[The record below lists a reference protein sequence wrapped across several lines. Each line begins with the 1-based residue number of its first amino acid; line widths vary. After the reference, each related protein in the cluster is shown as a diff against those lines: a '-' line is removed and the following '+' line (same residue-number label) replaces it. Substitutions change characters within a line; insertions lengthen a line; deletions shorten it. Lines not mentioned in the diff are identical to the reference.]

1 MTWKTTVV
9 IQLQEPIMASL
20 RKTHPL
26 LKIANDAL
34 VDLPAPSNIS
44 VWWNFGSL
52 LGMCL
57 IIQILTGLF
66 LAMHYTSDI
75 ATAFSSV
82 AHICRDVNYGWL
94 IRNLHANGASFF
106 FICIYMHI
114 GRGLYYG
121 SYLYKETWNVGV
133 ILLLLVMMTAFVGY
147 VLPWGQMSFWGATVI
162 TNLLSAVPYIG
173 NDLVQWI
180 WGGFSVDNATLTRF
194 FAFHFLFPFVIAA
207 ATIIH
212 LIFLHETGSNNP
224 LGMNSDADKIPFHP
238 YFSYK
243 DLLGFAVA
251 LLALSSLALFA
262 PNLLGDPDNFT
273 PANPLV
279 TPPHIKPEWY
289 FLFAYAI
296 LRSIPNK
303 LGGVLALL
311 GSILVLIV
319 VPILHTSKQRGTMF
333 RPITQFLFWTLIAD
347 IVILTWIGGM
357 PVEHPYIIIGQ
368 VASIIYFSLFLCLIP
383 AASLL
388 ENKALGWACISS
400 SVSERRSCKPEA
412 EG

>member
-1 MTWKTTVV
+1 MT
-9 IQLQEPIMASL
+9 SL

-26 LKIANDAL
+26 LKIVNDA
-34 VDLPAPSNIS
+34 VIDLPAPTNIS
-44 VWWNFGSL
+44 AWWNFGSL
-52 LGMCL
+52 LGLCL
-57 IIQILTGLF
+57 ATQILTGLF
-66 LAMHYTSDI
+66 LAMHYTADI

-94 IRNLHANGASFF
+94 IRNMHANGASFF
-106 FICIYMHI
+106 FICIYLHI

-162 TNLLSAVPYIG
+162 TNLLSAFPYIG
-173 NDLVQWI
+173 SALVQWI

-194 FAFHFLFPFVIAA
+194 FAFHFLLPFIIAA
-207 ATIIH
+207 MTMVH

-224 LGMNSDADKIPFHP
+224 TGLNSDMDKISFHP

-243 DLLGFAVA
+243 DLLGFAILLIA
-251 LLALSSLALFA
+251 LISLALFS

-311 GSILVLIV
+311 FSILVLMV
-319 VPILHTSKQRGTMF
+319 VPILHISKQRGLMF
-333 RPITQFLFWTLIAD
+333 RPLTQFLFWVLVAD
-347 IVILTWIGGM
+347 VIILTWIGGM
-357 PVEHPYIIIGQ
+357 PVEHPFIIIGQ
-368 VASIIYFSLFLCLIP
+368 IASFLYFLTFLVLFP
-383 AASLL
+383 MASWA
-388 ENKALGWACISS
+388 ENKALQWQ
-400 SVSERRSCKPEA
+400 
-412 EG
+412 

>member
-1 MTWKTTVV
+1 
-9 IQLQEPIMASL
+9 MASL

-26 LKIANDAL
+26 IKIANDAL

-52 LGMCL
+52 LGLCL
-57 IIQILTGLF
+57 ITQILTGLF

-75 ATAFSSV
+75 TTAFSSV

-94 IRNLHANGASFF
+94 IRNIHANGASFF
-106 FICIYMHI
+106 FICIYIHI
-114 GRGLYYG
+114 ARGLYYG
-121 SYLYKETWNVGV
+121 SYLYKETWNIGV
-133 ILLLLVMMTAFVGY
+133 VLLLLVMMTAFVGY

-162 TNLLSAVPYIG
+162 TNLLSAVPYVG
-173 NDLVQWI
+173 NALVQWI

-194 FAFHFLFPFVIAA
+194 FAFHFLLPFIIAA
-207 ATIIH
+207 ATILH
-212 LIFLHETGSNNP
+212 LLFLHETGSNNP
-224 LGMNSDADKIPFHP
+224 MGLNSDADKVSFHP

-243 DLLGFAVA
+243 DLLGFAVV
-251 LLALSSLALFA
+251 LLALTSLSLFS

-311 GSILVLIV
+311 SSILVLMV
-319 VPILHTSKQRGTMF
+319 VPVLHTSKQRGLAF
-333 RPITQFLFWTLIAD
+333 RPITQFLFWALVAD
-347 IVILTWIGGM
+347 MLILTWIGGM
-357 PVEHPYIIIGQ
+357 PVEHPFIIIGQ
-368 VASIIYFSLFLCLIP
+368 LASVLYFTLFLVLIP
-383 AASLL
+383 LAGWL
-388 ENKALGWACISS
+388 ENKALEWA
-400 SVSERRSCKPEA
+400 
-412 EG
+412 

>member
-1 MTWKTTVV
+1 
-9 IQLQEPIMASL
+9 MASL
-20 RKTHPL
+20 RKAHPL

-34 VDLPAPSNIS
+34 IDLPAPSNIS

-52 LGMCL
+52 LGLCL
-57 IIQILTGLF
+57 AAQILTGLF

-94 IRNLHANGASFF
+94 IRNMHANGASFF
-106 FICIYMHI
+106 FICIYLHI

-121 SYLYKETWNVGV
+121 SFLYKETWNVGV
-133 ILLLLVMMTAFVGY
+133 ILLLLTMMTAFVGY

-162 TNLLSAVPYIG
+162 TNLLSAIPYIG
-173 NDLVQWI
+173 NSLVQWL

-194 FAFHFLFPFVIAA
+194 FAFHFLLPFIIAA
-207 ATIIH
+207 MTMIH
-212 LIFLHETGSNNP
+212 LIFLHETGSTNP
-224 LGMNSDADKIPFHP
+224 TGLNSDTDKISFHP

-243 DLLGFAVA
+243 DLLGFAILLIA
-251 LLALSSLALFA
+251 LITLALFS

-311 GSILVLIV
+311 FSILILML
-319 VPILHTSKQRGTMF
+319 VPILHTSKLRALTF
-333 RPITQFLFWTLIAD
+333 RPLTQSLFWLLVAD
-347 IVILTWIGGM
+347 VIILTWIGGM
-357 PVEHPYIIIGQ
+357 PVEHPFIIIGQ
-368 VASIIYFSLFLCLIP
+368 IASFLYFAIFLI
-383 AASLL
+383 LL
-388 ENKALGWACISS
+388 PTAGLAENKMLA
-400 SVSERRSCKPEA
+400 
-412 EG
+412 

>member
-1 MTWKTTVV
+1 
-9 IQLQEPIMASL
+9 MASL
-20 RKTHPL
+20 RKTHSL

-52 LGMCL
+52 LGLCL
-57 IIQILTGLF
+57 AAQILTGLF

-94 IRNLHANGASFF
+94 IRNMHANGASFF
-106 FICIYMHI
+106 FICIYLHI

-133 ILLLLVMMTAFVGY
+133 ILLLLTMMTAFVGY

-162 TNLLSAVPYIG
+162 TNLLFAIPYIG
-173 NDLVQWI
+173 NSLVQWL

-194 FAFHFLFPFVIAA
+194 FAFHFLLPFIIAA
-207 ATIIH
+207 MTIIH
-212 LIFLHETGSNNP
+212 LILLHETGSTNP
-224 LGMNSDADKIPFHP
+224 AGLNSDTDKISFHP

-243 DLLGFAVA
+243 DLLGFAILLIA
-251 LLALSSLALFA
+251 LIALALFS

-311 GSILVLIV
+311 FSILILML
-319 VPILHTSKQRGTMF
+319 VPILHTSKLRALTF
-333 RPITQFLFWTLIAD
+333 WPLTQFLFWLLVAD
-347 IVILTWIGGM
+347 VLILTWIGGM
-357 PVEHPYIIIGQ
+357 PVEHPFIIIGQ
-368 VASIIYFSLFLCLIP
+368 VASFLYFFIFLI
-383 AASLL
+383 LL
-388 ENKALGWACISS
+388 PTAGLAENKMLA
-400 SVSERRSCKPEA
+400 
-412 EG
+412 

>member
-1 MTWKTTVV
+1 MT
-9 IQLQEPIMASL
+9 SL
-20 RKTHPL
+20 RKSHPI

-52 LGMCL
+52 LGLCL
-57 IIQILTGLF
+57 ATQLITGLF
-66 LAMHYTSDI
+66 LAMHYTADI
-75 ATAFSSV
+75 ATAFTSV
-82 AHICRDVNYGWL
+82 AHITRDVNYGWL
-94 IRNLHANGASFF
+94 IRHRHANGASFVF
-106 FICIYMHI
+106 LCIYAHI

-133 ILLLLVMMTAFVGY
+133 ILLLLVIATAFVGY
-147 VLPWGQMSFWGATVI
+147 VLPWGQISFWGATVI
-162 TNLLSAVPYIG
+162 TNLMSAVPYIG
-173 NDLVQWI
+173 TTLVQWI

-194 FAFHFLFPFVIAA
+194 FAFHFLLPFVIAA
-207 ATIIH
+207 VTVIH
-212 LIFLHETGSNNP
+212 LLFLHETGSNNP
-224 LGMNSDADKIPFHP
+224 VGLNSDADKISFHP

-243 DLLGFAVA
+243 DLLGFVVLLTA
-251 LLALSSLALFA
+251 LATLALFS

-311 GSILVLIV
+311 FSILILIL
-319 VPILHTSKQRGTMF
+319 VPLLHTSKQRGLTF
-333 RPITQFLFWTLIAD
+333 RPLSQCLFWLLVAD
-347 IVILTWIGGM
+347 VLVLTWIGGI
-357 PVEHPYIIIGQ
+357 PVEHPFIIIGQ
-368 VASIIYFSLFLCLIP
+368 IASALYFTIFLILFPL
-383 AASLL
+383 AGLL
-388 ENKALGWACISS
+388 ENKALAWSCISS
-400 SVSERRSCKPEA
+400 SASERRSCKSDV
-412 EG
+412 GG

>member
-1 MTWKTTVV
+1 
-9 IQLQEPIMASL
+9 MAAL

-26 LKIANDAL
+26 LKIVNGAL
-34 VDLPAPSNIS
+34 IDLPTPSNIS
-44 VWWNFGSL
+44 AWWTFGSL
-52 LGMCL
+52 LGLCL
-57 IIQILTGLF
+57 VTQILTGLF

-94 IRNLHANGASFF
+94 IRNIHANGASFF
-106 FICIYMHI
+106 FICIYLHI

-121 SYLYKETWNVGV
+121 SYLSKETWNVGV
-133 ILLLLVMMTAFVGY
+133 VLLLLVMMTAFVGY

-162 TNLLSAVPYIG
+162 TNLLSAVPYVG
-173 NDLVQWI
+173 NTLVQWI

-194 FAFHFLFPFVIAA
+194 FAFHFLFPFLIAG

-212 LIFLHETGSNNP
+212 LFFLHTTGSNNP
-224 LGMNSDADKIPFHP
+224 LGLNSDTDKISFHP
-238 YFSYK
+238 YLPYK
-243 DLLGFAVA
+243 DLLGFAILLIA
-251 LLALSSLALFA
+251 LAALALFS

-311 GSILVLIV
+311 FSILVLML
-319 VPILHTSKQRGTMF
+319 VPILHTSKQRGLAF
-333 RPITQFLFWTLIAD
+333 RPLTQFLFWTLIANLA
-347 IVILTWIGGM
+347 ILTWIGGM
-357 PVEHPYIIIGQ
+357 PVEHPFIIIGQ
-368 VASIIYFSLFLCLIP
+368 VASLLYFFLFLVLFP
-383 AASLL
+383 VAGHL
-388 ENKALGWACISS
+388 ENQVLEWK
-400 SVSERRSCKPEA
+400 
-412 EG
+412 